1 MAFNPYEPLPPDL
14 EGGPVSVPISTPN
27 QLGGVVVGRPVDP
40 NDAIAQAAQRAR
52 FATRVTTTPTVL
64 DTQPSAAPSPAAQPG
79 PNPIGTPGT
88 PLMAPPTAQPSAAP
102 TPAATP
108 KVHPAHKAVANSI
121 EQDIERAGQEQREAQ
136 QAFGEAKQAQGEA
149 AGQALGDA
157 RVEHQA
163 QAAELM
169 EAQQK
174 RSQLSA
180 ELDAQD
186 AANLKKARDYTIP
199 DFWQGRTGAMV
210 GSAVTMALG
219 GVASAILGGR
229 NQAMDIVQRNVD
241 MYMAKEKEK
250 VDNLYKYAQAQGH
263 LNENTRLRYAREL
276 VDLKDQHAAI
286 NQSILDHIQEVTN
299 KSQGSVDMAE
309 SNKLQ
314 SQISEK
320 IIKDREESRMQR
332 AHIGLMAAQAAEARA
347 KAATAGTLNI
357 NSKIEEKSLVELN
370 KRMDAYT
377 KEAVGS
383 GTTAG
388 PLTKLQRVE
397 AAKKGLQA
405 SLDSGDP
412 NRVAA
417 SILSLKEQAGP
428 LLAGGRTTANLS
440 HMMDELGTL
449 QDQAV
454 KFKGKLTGGTPLG
467 QHLQARFQAM
477 LGDVAQESADQL
489 GNIRNRAMKEH
500 LGAGG
505 AASTPRL
512 KDAFLN
518 RLNGITGDATVNGQ
532 PLFQEGGASTPS
544 AAPAHPQDN
553 EAIQWAKSN
562 PGDPRSAAILKA
574 NGL

>member
-27 QLGGVVVGRPVDP
+27 QLGGVVIGRPVDP

-64 DTQPSAAPSPAAQPG
+64 DTQPSAAPTPAAPPG

-88 PLMAPPTAQPSAAP
+88 PLMAQPSAAP
-102 TPAATP
+102 APTAPAAQP
-108 KVHPAHKAVANSI
+108 KVHPTHKAVANSI
-121 EQDIERAGQEQREAQ
+121 EQDIEKAGQEQREAQ
-136 QAFGEAKQAQGEA
+136 QAFGEAQQGQREA
-149 AGQALGDA
+149 VGGALGDA

-186 AANLKKARDYTIP
+186 AANLKKARDYVIP

-299 KSQGSVDMAE
+299 KSQGAVD
-309 SNKLQ
+309 
-314 SQISEK
+314 
-320 IIKDREESRMQR
+320 
-332 AHIGLMAAQAAEARA
+332 
-347 KAATAGTLNI
+347 
-357 NSKIEEKSLVELN
+357 
-370 KRMDAYT
+370 
-377 KEAVGS
+377 
-383 GTTAG
+383 
-388 PLTKLQRVE
+388 
-397 AAKKGLQA
+397 
-405 SLDSGDP
+405 
-412 NRVAA
+412 
-417 SILSLKEQAGP
+417 
-428 LLAGGRTTANLS
+428 LA
-440 HMMDELGTL
+440 
-449 QDQAV
+449 
-454 KFKGKLTGGTPLG
+454 
-467 QHLQARFQAM
+467 
-477 LGDVAQESADQL
+477 
-489 GNIRNRAMKEH
+489 
-500 LGAGG
+500 
-505 AASTPRL
+505 
-512 KDAFLN
+512 
-518 RLNGITGDATVNGQ
+518 
-532 PLFQEGGASTPS
+532 
-544 AAPAHPQDN
+544 
-553 EAIQWAKSN
+553 
-562 PGDPRSAAILKA
+562 
-574 NGL
+574 